1 MFIYRIIYIIFL
13 YLNLKLST
21 IIKKIVKDNSKNLY
35 NINLYKNKTK
45 IANYN
50 FIINDN
56 SVTINNLEVKIKNKG
71 IGSTILNNIEK
82 YTKNIYNVNKV
93 NLLAWQ
99 DSSSDNVINFFR
111 KNGYKIIN
119 INENGYDDSLI
130 IYDLYHFEKD
140 I

>member
-1 MFIYRIIYIIFL
+1 M
-13 YLNLKLST
+13 SS
-21 IIKKIVKDNSKNLY
+21 IKKIVKDSSKNLY
-35 NINLYKNKTK
+35 NINLYRNETK

-50 FIINDN
+50 FIVNDK

-71 IGSTILNNIEK
+71 IGSTILNNIEN
-82 YTKNIYNVNKV
+82 YVKNIYDVNKV

-99 DSSSDNVINFFR
+99 DSSSDNVINFFK

-119 INENGYDDSLI
+119 KNENGYDDSVI

>member
-1 MFIYRIIYIIFL
+1 M
-13 YLNLKLST
+13 T
-21 IIKKIVKDNSKNLY
+21 IIKKIVKDSCKNLY

-50 FIINDN
+50 FIVNDKN
-56 SVTINNLEVKIKNKG
+56 VTINNLEVEIKNKG
-71 IGSTILNNIEK
+71 VGTNILSNIEK
-82 YTKNIYNVNKV
+82 YVKNMYDVDKV

-99 DSSSDNVINFFR
+99 DSSEENVINFFQ

-119 INENGYDDSLI
+119 KNENGYDDSII
-130 IYDLYHFEKD
+130 IYDLYHFEKY

>member
-1 MFIYRIIYIIFL
+1 MV
-13 YLNLKLST
+13 T
-21 IIKKIVKDNSKNLY
+21 IKKIVKDNSKNLY

-99 DSSSDNVINFFR
+99 DSSSDNVINFFK

>member
-1 MFIYRIIYIIFL
+1 M
-13 YLNLKLST
+13 T
-21 IIKKIVKDNSKNLY
+21 IIKKIVKDSCKNLY

-50 FIINDN
+50 FIVNDK
-56 SVTINNLEVKIKNKG
+56 SVTINNLEVEIKNKG
-71 IGSTILNNIEK
+71 VGTNILSNIEK
-82 YTKNIYNVNKV
+82 YVKNMYDVDKV

-99 DSSSDNVINFFR
+99 DSSEENVINFFQ

-119 INENGYDDSLI
+119 KNENGYDDSII
-130 IYDLYHFEKD
+130 IYDLYHFEKY

>member
-1 MFIYRIIYIIFL
+1 MV
-13 YLNLKLST
+13 T
-21 IIKKIVKDNSKNLY
+21 IKKIVKDSCKNLY

-50 FIINDN
+50 FIVNDK

-99 DSSSDNVINFFR
+99 DSSNDNVINFFM
-111 KNGYKIIN
+111 KNGYKIIEK
-119 INENGYDDSLI
+119 NENGYDDSVI
-130 IYDLYHFEKD
+130 IYDLYNFEKD

>member
-1 MFIYRIIYIIFL
+1 MV
-13 YLNLKLST
+13 T
-21 IIKKIVKDNSKNLY
+21 IKKIVKDCSKNLY

-50 FIINDN
+50 FIIDDN

-71 IGSTILNNIEK
+71 IGSIILNNIEK

-99 DSSSDNVINFFR
+99 DSSSDNVINFFK
-111 KNGYKIIN
+111 KNGYKIIDKN
-119 INENGYDDSLI
+119 DNGYDDSLI

>member
-1 MFIYRIIYIIFL
+1 M
-13 YLNLKLST
+13 T
-21 IIKKIVKDNSKNLY
+21 IIKKIVKDSCKNLY

-50 FIINDN
+50 FIINGKHA
-56 SVTINNLEVKIKNKG
+56 TINNLEVEIKNKG
-71 IGSTILNNIEK
+71 VGTNILSNIEN
-82 YTKNIYNVNKV
+82 YVKNMYDVDKV

-99 DSSSDNVINFFR
+99 DSSEENVINFFQ

-119 INENGYDDSLI
+119 KNENGYDDSII
-130 IYDLYHFEKD
+130 IYDLYHFEKY

>member
-1 MFIYRIIYIIFL
+1 MV
-13 YLNLKLST
+13 T
-21 IIKKIVKDNSKNLY
+21 IKKIVKDNSKNLY